1 MLINYTA
8 CHVLEGEKR
17 GDRRKEKEKGCNRGK
32 GRDGVG
38 VEVEVRE
45 AGCTVKGEEIG
56 MGRIERVQ
64 GDSGTE
70 AETLRSGLGE
80 EKGLLGG
87 EFCWGH
93 NLRRPRTEQEK
104 NESVE
109 QREKRERE
117 ETRKLKEKRE

>member
-1 MLINYTA
+1 M
-8 CHVLEGEKR
+8 
-17 GDRRKEKEKGCNRGK
+17 
-32 GRDGVG
+32 GVG
-38 VEVEVRE
+38 VEGGE
-45 AGCTVKGEEIG
+45 AGCNGKGEEMG

-70 AETLRSGLGE
+70 EETLRSGMGE

-117 ETRKLKEKRE
+117 ETRKLKEQRE